1 MKNAQ
6 QGAMTALA
14 ALAVLAAAASAHAA
28 ATPNF
33 TGIWKTGTFI
43 STLKTDKGALPP
55 LRPEAKAIYDK
66 RVADRAAGRK
76 TGDPIDDCVPHGVPR
91 LMYAPYP
98 MLIVQTAKQVGIV
111 QEANHTYRLVYIDG
125 VHSDDGDPKWL
136 GSSIGHWEGQTLVVE
151 TTQFND
157 KTWLDKA
164 GLPHSEDMKVTER
177 LRMGPGGKTLTDR
190 ITVDDPKTFTAP
202 WSTTVRYTKQP
213 GMALTE
219 RACSRDHKM

>member
-1 MKNAQ
+1 M
-6 QGAMTALA
+6 
-14 ALAVLAAAASAHAA
+14 H
-28 ATPNF
+28 
-33 TGIWKTGTFI
+33 
-43 STLKTDKGALPP
+43 TLKGALPP
-55 LRPEAKAIYDK
+55 LKPEALAVYKQ
-66 RVADRAAGRK
+66 RVADRTAGK
-76 TGDPIDDCVPHGVPR
+76 ANDPIDECLPHGIPR

-98 MLIVQTAKQVGIV
+98 MVILQQPKQLSIVQQ
-111 QEANHTYRLVYIDG
+111 ANHTQRLIYIGDTLPT
-125 VHSDDGDPKWL
+125 DADPKWL
-136 GSSIGHWEGQTLVVE
+136 GDAVARWEGSTLVV
-151 TTQFND
+151 TTADFND